1 MSNVGYVNKVAYVVE
16 ISCIY
21 QIMRANHTQVRVI
34 IKSIFNYMSSITTLW
49 LSDQFSVYKWILWE
63 SLHIAAEVLYSKD
76 THSQTALAINYR
88 SALSPKLCSYL
99 ALRTIKQ
106 NLYQQ
111 AYIKYTP
118 SGQDHRDTVT
128 GTQTLW
134 SQEIIG
140 LKDMFTYEDNLDLS
154 PLCSPRNWSRDREQ
168 ITATGQQYYPKI
180 NILMRSNSQAYN
192 ENKTS
197 YLCYPTNSDYSPTTI
212 REVMESRWV

>member
-1 MSNVGYVNKVAYVVE
+1 
-16 ISCIY
+16 
-21 QIMRANHTQVRVI
+21 MRANHTQVRVI
-34 IKSIFNYMSSITTLW
+34 IWAPSQPCDSQINSVSINEF
-49 LSDQFSVYKWILWE
+49 WE
-63 SLHIAAEVLYSKD
+63 CLHIATEILYSKD
-76 THSQTALAINYR
+76 THSQTELAINYR

-118 SGQDHRDTVT
+118 PGQDHRDTVT
-128 GTQTLW
+128 GTKTLW

-154 PLCSPRNWSRDREQ
+154 PLCGPSNWNLDREQ
-168 ITATGQQYYPKI
+168 ITATSQQYYPKI
-180 NILMRSNSQAYN
+180 DILMRSNSQAYN

-197 YLCYPTNSDYSPTTI
+197 YLCYPTNSDYSPTHHRLKRYLVHTTDN
-212 REVMESRWV
+212 